1 MTSIN
6 LLQQIIFLCL
16 FVLYF
21 GLPNLIVERYLI
33 ELSKWKLYMQHFSNT
48 KCMNNYFKLSLL
60 QNPDQFVLQ
69 VGPNDLKS
77 KKSTKAIAK

>member
-1 MTSIN
+1 
-6 LLQQIIFLCL
+6 
-16 FVLYF
+16 
-21 GLPNLIVERYLI
+21 
-33 ELSKWKLYMQHFSNT
+33 
-48 KCMNNYFKLSLL
+48 MNNYFKLSLL